1 MPDAMG
7 RRQRSRKCGRERR
20 GWTPCT
26 LASRDGSP
34 RRAPNTVRQLS
45 GCRIELTMKDHPVL
59 HLELLPVVE
68 LPDAPAAFHG
78 RCWPAPQTGG

>member
-1 MPDAMG
+1 
-7 RRQRSRKCGRERR
+7 
-20 GWTPCT
+20 
-26 LASRDGSP
+26 
-34 RRAPNTVRQLS
+34 
-45 GCRIELTMKDHPVL
+45 MKDHPVL